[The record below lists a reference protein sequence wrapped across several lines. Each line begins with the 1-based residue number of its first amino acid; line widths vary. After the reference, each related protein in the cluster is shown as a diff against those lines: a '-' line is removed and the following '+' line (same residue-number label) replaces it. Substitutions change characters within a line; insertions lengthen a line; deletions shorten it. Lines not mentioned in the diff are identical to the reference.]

1 MVSNETWMGSGTYVT
16 LAPESELFLGY
27 MPYGPTL
34 GRTGTNKAHLI
45 KYSLGYAVDGAS
57 VVIENAHGEQKGS
70 ETLVKHFTDY
80 YHLVPDLYT
89 GCIAKFYYT
98 ENGSDTAPYDLK
110 FTAVVAGNDADAIY
124 FSGNLDDFPSLY
136 GDKNAVIESGV
147 ARGYIVLE
155 SQGSVIP
162 APIAFEKRNS
172 ANTSSSYIAADNEIG
187 AATGIDGSLANLQV
201 DDIIYNAAGIQ
212 VGKIWGFYIDDTALT
227 GRDAHDGTTT
237 DDTIH
242 LLSASLGS
250 LAAISTQSDGIGS
263 ITTPTSVAGIL
274 TAGDY
279 ISFGATRATADILG
293 IVITINSTGLIVKY
307 AQYDSATAT
316 ADPIYWGRDIAG
328 TVASSDNIY
337 TVKPRVLS
345 DNWAGIANS
354 VTPSNVEIE
363 TKQVNMALGGSR
375 NFSFQ
380 YRGMETAGAAG
391 MDLNLNHGSW
401 LYYAL
406 GSLTSADCTGNV
418 TLSTNPTNVFE
429 AAAYDNTSDYAY
441 DNASI
446 WVGYSGG
453 DTALD
458 ADSSGSTQN
467 AKFHRVPNGTSTLCP
482 PILPKASASPLTAA
496 PSVTNGIASNTIT
509 YTFAERNDSVLP
521 SLALELSNQKGSALT
536 SEPMVDRNTYNQTVY
551 AQIYPGCVVN
561 SLSLT
566 ANENEE
572 VKATLDFNVKRVFEC
587 PDGYVARMYD
597 ATNNDTNEFKNLFNF
612 GNVTNNSTNIVQ
624 EFIDPFFFSDGTISM
639 FGQEFL
645 KVQSMSMSITNNVQ
659 DKRYFGQYN
668 KQIKMS
674 VPTQRN
680 YEVTISAQVT
690 DRRIFDELRRQSPH
704 RFALGV
710 DAVGSNSRI
719 QLLFTKNNG
728 ESFKLQFDDY
738 LISASTWPIPDD
750 RGPIYVDFTIMPIRV
765 NVMNAV
771 SSWVMQS

>member
-1 MVSNETWMGSGTYVT
+1 MVSSETWMGSGTYVT

-27 MPYGPTL
+27 MPLGPTL
-34 GRTGTNKAHLI
+34 GMANTNKAHLI
-45 KYSLGYAVDGAS
+45 KYSVGHALDGTAVTVGTTALFS
-57 VVIENAHGEQKGS
+57 
-70 ETLVKHFTDY
+70 DY
-80 YHLVPDLYT
+80 YELVPDLYT

-98 ENGSDTAPYDLK
+98 DDNTTPANGAAHSLR
-110 FTAVVAGNDADAIY
+110 FTAVVAGNDASAIY
-124 FSGNLDDFPSLY
+124 FSGNISEFPTLY
-136 GDKNAVIESGV
+136 NKVDATSANP
-147 ARGYIVLE
+147 RGYIILE
-155 SQGSVIP
+155 SQGTPIP
-162 APIAFEKRNS
+162 APLAYEVIDGAVTAMTTQDIKIASITATNTNKYVQGDIIRNASGVEIGRVYAGGGDAGALVIAHADPTSTDTELHLISEALTAIDGTPLEASTSISTVTLDAHVVGKLSAGDWVSTHASDPDNAACHTMGRVMTNDETAKTVKIALKAAADKGVNNEEIYWGETLRSS
-172 ANTSSSYIAADNEIG
+172 ANT
-187 AATGIDGSLANLQV
+187 L
-201 DDIIYNAAGIQ
+201 
-212 VGKIWGFYIDDTALT
+212 
-227 GRDAHDGTTT
+227 
-237 DDTIH
+237 
-242 LLSASLGS
+242 
-250 LAAISTQSDGIGS
+250 
-263 ITTPTSVAGIL
+263 VAV
-274 TAGDY
+274 
-279 ISFGATRATADILG
+279 SR
-293 IVITINSTGLIVKY
+293 
-307 AQYDSATAT
+307 
-316 ADPIYWGRDIAG
+316 
-328 TVASSDNIY
+328 
-337 TVKPRVLS
+337 VKPRILS
-345 DNWAGIANS
+345 DNWLGIANS

-391 MDLNLNHGSW
+391 LDLNLNHGSW
-401 LYYAL
+401 LFYAL
-406 GSLTSADCTGNV
+406 GSLTSASCLATDTTDVGANRFITGA
-418 TLSTNPTNVFE
+418 SAYTNVSSDIDV
-429 AAAYDNTSDYAY
+429 AYSASNSSVWVGYDNTDSDAG
-441 DNASI
+441 A
-446 WVGYSGG
+446 
-453 DTALD
+453 
-458 ADSSGSTQN
+458 QN
-467 AKFHRVPNGTSTLCP
+467 GKFHRVPNGTSTLCP
-482 PILPKASASPLTAA
+482 PILPGNGASPLTND
-496 PSVTNGIASNTIT
+496 PSVSNGIASNLIT
-509 YTFAERNDSVLP
+509 YTFDERNDSILP
-521 SLALELSNQKGSALT
+521 SLALELSNQKGSALS
-536 SEPMVDRNTYNQTVY
+536 SEPMVDRNTYNQTAY

-612 GNVTNNSTNIVQ
+612 GNITNNNEHIVQ
-624 EFIDPFFFSDGTISM
+624 EFIDPFFFSDGTISL

-680 YEVTISAQVT
+680 YEVSISAQVT

-719 QLLFTKNNG
+719 QLLFTKTNG